1 METIVCLVP
10 NDEHVATARQDLMM
24 TGIPENEITVLLQP
38 ASVWQRLK
46 GPLKI
51 RRVFRYAAIGAL
63 FGLAIGALYGV
74 PAGYLNCTLMN
85 CPIKTSVILG
95 VLITLFWILGGGL
108 VGAIVG
114 LDRLEHDLYSYVEG
128 VRRGEA
134 LFVVEAPEERAQEAV
149 QILRQERG
157 TVIHEI
163 REEMEAK

>member
-1 METIVCLVP
+1 METIVCLIP
-10 NDEHVATARQDLMM
+10 YDEHVATAREDLMM
-24 TGIPENEITVLLQP
+24 AGIAVNDIRVLLQP

-51 RRVFRYAAIGAL
+51 RKVFRYAALGAL
-63 FGLAIGALYGV
+63 VGLAIGALYGL

-95 VLITLFWILGGGL
+95 VLITLFWIFGGGL

-114 LDRLEHDLYSYVEG
+114 LDKLEHDLHSYVEG

-134 LFVVEAPEERAQEAV
+134 VMVVDATGKQASKVMR
-149 QILRQERG
+149 ILRQDQG
-157 TVIHEI
+157 TVVREIH
-163 REEMEAK
+163 EEMEA